1 LALSK
6 GSVGGNERSELT
18 MPAVSPF
25 HDQRDPEYFVGSAD
39 GARIATTPIIARR
52 ELIRRLNRY
61 ATRSTGAAILYFI
74 TDFAIYAIALSGVLF
89 LSPLAL
95 KLCCSVITGLALG
108 RLFSFAHNAA
118 HENLAKGRT
127 LNRVLAFFAFTPFF
141 YNYQLWAFEHHQW
154 HHPALN
160 DAKPDAY
167 KPFSKV
173 DFDNLPWWRRALERF
188 YRAPNVF
195 GWGAYYLIERHITTK
210 LYPPKY
216 IPSTF
221 RWRAWLNAAW
231 LLLYLCTFSIFLL
244 DAASYAT
251 NLTGL
256 SAILLGL
263 VIPFLVFEIADGFT
277 LYAQHTDPMIPWFKD
292 AAVDRNGVGR
302 GEMLTVHLKVPLI
315 YRWWSHDTHAHPVH
329 HLLPG
334 IPFYHAY
341 EAQLELDQLLGS
353 AAIVRTLGL
362 RWWLD
367 TMRRCKL
374 YDWDKQQWL
383 DFSGNPTAP
392 SLANRQRA
400 QVTLSNCSSL

>member
-1 LALSK
+1 M
-6 GSVGGNERSELT
+6 
-18 MPAVSPF
+18 MPHVSPF
-25 HDQRDPEYFVGSAD
+25 YGE
-39 GARIATTPIIARR
+39 GAPKDFLKAEEASRVSVTPIVSRR
-52 ELIRRLNRY
+52 ELIRRLRRY
-61 ATRSTGAAILYFI
+61 ATPSTSAAIFYFI
-74 TDFAIYAIALSGVLF
+74 TDFAIYALALSGVLF
-89 LSPLAL
+89 LAPLAL
-95 KLCCSVITGLALG
+95 KLICSVVAGLALG

-127 LNRVLAFFAFTPFF
+127 LNRVLAFFAFTPFL
-141 YNYQLWAFEHHQW
+141 YNYQLWVFEHHHW

-167 KPFSKV
+167 KPFSKL

-188 YRAPNVF
+188 YRAPNIV
-195 GWGAYYLIERHITTK
+195 GWGAYYLVERHITTK

-216 IPSTF
+216 IPNPY
-221 RWRAWLNAAW
+221 RRRAWLNSAW
-231 LLLYLCTFSIFLL
+231 LFLYLCAFAIFLSN
-244 DAASYAT
+244 AASYAT

-256 SAILLGL
+256 SAVLLGL
-263 VIPFLVFEIADGFT
+263 ILPFSVFEIADGFT

-292 AAVDRNGVGR
+292 AIVDREGVGR
-302 GEMLTVHLKVPLI
+302 GEMLTVHLKVPLL

-334 IPFYHAY
+334 IPFYRAY

-362 RWWLD
+362 HWWLD

-383 DFSGNPTAP
+383 DFGGNPTAP
-392 SLANRQRA
+392 SLAHRQYT
-400 QVTLSNCSSL
+400 QVPIPPPVG